1 MHIDTEKQEDNGKI
15 KVRSIK
21 FNFVMNIILK
31 LSSIIFPLITLPYV
45 TRVLG
50 AVGNGKVAFAVSVIS
65 YFSMFAQLGIP
76 TYGIRICAKYRDD
89 KDKLTKTVQ
98 EILVINAIS
107 AIITYAVFVVCM
119 LFIPKFHEEPVLLVI
134 NSLTIIL
141 NVLAMEWFYQSI
153 EQYDYITVRNI
164 VFKLLSLIAL
174 FLFIKNKEDYVL
186 YGALSVIA
194 SSGSSILNAI
204 HARKYLLT
212 KKYKNYNF
220 KQHLRPII
228 NFFLLSVSVSIY
240 TNMDTVMLG
249 FISGDNEVGLY
260 NLATKIKTV
269 LATMVSALG
278 PVLLPRISYYIE
290 KNNIKNVQE
299 LINKSVH
306 VVVIAS
312 LSVTIYFI
320 IMAAQTIDVLGGE
333 EYYSAVFCMQVIMI
347 TIIPLGLGNVAS
359 MQILA
364 PFNKEVKTM
373 YSTVVG
379 AIVNLIVNALLI
391 GKLGAVGTA
400 IGTVLAET
408 SVTIIQ
414 VYYSWDIIGKA
425 IKNVPYKIIL
435 LSTTVATVILIALKN
450 ILQTGSLVTLII
462 TALVYY
468 IIFTFI
474 LMLGKD
480 KVVLDFSQMLI
491 SKITERFNKY
501 NNKDK
506 V

>member
-1 MHIDTEKQEDNGKI
+1 MHIDIKKKKDDENI
-15 KVRSIK
+15 KVKSIK
-21 FNFVMNIILK
+21 FNFIMNIILK

-50 AVGNGKVAFAVSVIS
+50 TVGNGKVAFAVSVIS

-98 EILVINAIS
+98 EILVINTVS
-107 AIITYAVFVVCM
+107 AIITYAVFAGCM
-119 LFIPKFHEEPVLLVI
+119 LFIPKFQEEPVLLVI

-164 VFKLLSLIAL
+164 FFKLLSLIAL

-194 SSGSSILNAI
+194 ASGSSLLNAI
-204 HARKYLLT
+204 HARKYLLR

-220 KQHLRPII
+220 RQHLKPII

-240 TNMDTVMLG
+240 TNIDTVMLG

-260 NLATKIKTV
+260 NIATKIKTV

-290 KNNIKNVQE
+290 KNNMKNVQE

-306 VVVIAS
+306 VVIIAS
-312 LSVTIYFI
+312 ISVTIYFI
-320 IMAAQTIDVLGGE
+320 VMATQTIDVLGGE
-333 EYYSAVFCMQVIMI
+333 EYYAAISCMQIIMF
-347 TIIPLGLGNVAS
+347 TIIPLGIGNVAS

-379 AIVNLIVNALLI
+379 AIVNLVVNALLI
-391 GKLGAVGTA
+391 GRLGAAGAA

-408 SVTIIQ
+408 AVTIIQ
-414 VYYSWDIIGKA
+414 VYYSWNIIGKA
-425 IKNVPYKIIL
+425 IRNVPYKTIL
-435 LSTTVATVILIALKN
+435 VSTIVATVILIALKS
-450 ILQTGSLVTLII
+450 ILQTSSLVTLII

-468 IIFTFI
+468 FIYAFI
-474 LMLGKD
+474 LLLGKD
-480 KVVLDFSQMLI
+480 KVVLEFMQILTN
-491 SKITERFNKY
+491 KITSRFKKNS
-501 NNKDK
+501 DK
-506 V
+506 A

>member
-1 MHIDTEKQEDNGKI
+1 MHIDIKKKKDDENI
-15 KVRSIK
+15 KVKSIK
-21 FNFVMNIILK
+21 FNFIMNIILK

-50 AVGNGKVAFAVSVIS
+50 TVGNGKVAFAVSVIS

-98 EILVINAIS
+98 EILVINTVS
-107 AIITYAVFVVCM
+107 AIITYAVFAGCM
-119 LFIPKFHEEPVLLVI
+119 LFIPKFQEEPVLLVI

-164 VFKLLSLIAL
+164 FFKLLSLIAL
-174 FLFIKNKEDYVL
+174 FLFIKNKEDYIL

-194 SSGSSILNAI
+194 SSGSSLLNAI
-204 HARKYLLT
+204 HARKYLLR

-220 KQHLRPII
+220 KQHLKPII
-228 NFFLLSVSVSIY
+228 NFFLLSV
-240 TNMDTVMLG
+240 
-249 FISGDNEVGLY
+249 LY
-260 NLATKIKTV
+260 NIATKIKTV

-290 KNNIKNVQE
+290 KNNMKNVQE

-306 VVVIAS
+306 VVIIAS
-312 LSVTIYFI
+312 ISVTIYFI
-320 IMAAQTIDVLGGE
+320 VMATQTIDVLGGE
-333 EYYSAVFCMQVIMI
+333 EYYAAISCMQIIML
-347 TIIPLGLGNVAS
+347 TIIPLGIGNVAS

-379 AIVNLIVNALLI
+379 AIVNLVVNALLI
-391 GKLGAVGTA
+391 GRLGAAGAA

-408 SVTIIQ
+408 AVTIIQ
-414 VYYSWDIIGKA
+414 VYYSWNIIGKA
-425 IKNVPYKIIL
+425 IRNVPYKTIL
-435 LSTTVATVILIALKN
+435 LSTIVATVILIALKN
-450 ILQTGSLVTLII
+450 ILQTSSLVTLII

-468 IIFTFI
+468 FIYAFI
-474 LMLGKD
+474 LLLGKD
-480 KVVLDFSQMLI
+480 KVVLEFMQMLTN
-491 SKITERFNKY
+491 KITSRFNK
-501 NNKDK
+501 NSDK
-506 V
+506 A